1 MELQIVFLC
10 IVSLCNIAMKLG
22 VFPKFFVFLKFLQG
36 KDFVLQIHIATC
48 PLPDTTYRVDSC
60 PEANNITAWKKA
72 SLRLNCSEYSETY
85 SEEVIKGKKLYHCLA
100 SNFLNETIEF
110 CGPNTAIEKGLY
122 VFISFIL
129 SFFHPFTHAN
139 YITRTQLCVFIIFCL
154 CKNMYINLNDSSDPP
169 NA

>member
-22 VFPKFFVFLKFLQG
+22 FFPKFFVFLKFLQG

-85 SEEVIKGKKLYHCLA
+85 NEEVIVGKKLYHCL
-100 SNFLNETIEF
+100 SSSFLNETIEF
-110 CGPNTAIEKGLY
+110 CGPNAAIEKGLY
-122 VFISFIL
+122 VLISFIL
-129 SFFHPFTHAN
+129 SFLILSHMQTISPGYGWVYLSFFVVAK
-139 YITRTQLCVFIIFCL
+139 ICVLIRMIL
-154 CKNMYINLNDSSDPP
+154 
-169 NA
+169 